1 MTIVPS
7 TVMLAAAE
15 AAEAAELA
23 LRATVVNATAAK
35 PRNSW
40 IISNY
45 RGVRGIIMLYQSLS
59 NIYIYI
65 YTYTYVHISYI
76 YIYTYIIYHVHIY
89 IYYH

>member
-40 IISNY
+40 LISNY
-45 RGVRGIIMLYQSLS
+45 RGIRGIIMLYQSLS
-59 NIYIYI
+59 NIC
-65 YTYTYVHISYI
+65 
-76 YIYTYIIYHVHIY
+76 IIYMSTIHIY
-89 IYYH
+89 IYMYMYYS

>member
-65 YTYTYVHISYI
+65 YIHICAYII

>member
-23 LRATVVNATAAK
+23 LRATVVNATGAK
-35 PRNSW
+35 PWNSW

-59 NIYIYI
+59 DICVHTYIHIYIYVHIYIYI
-65 YTYTYVHISYI
+65 YHISC
-76 YIYTYIIYHVHIY
+76 V
-89 IYYH
+89 